1 MAQQISQADIDSA
14 LAAARAAIRENWGWF
29 LGLGIVFVLAG
40 FGAIGFP
47 LLTTIAAKVAL
58 GWIFMIG
65 GGVTV
70 AHAFS
75 AMGWRGFLLNFL
87 IGALYLVA
95 GAWLA
100 FLPFT
105 GIITLTILLAALF
118 LAEGVLEMIMAI
130 RVRPHE
136 GWSWLLLSGLIAIA
150 AGLMW
155 SRTAGISNLGHRPA
169 GRCQPSLDRH
179 QLHHAGPGGTRCRC
193 ACCDGLVM
201 SVSERRRSA
210 RAANF
215 G

>member
-1 MAQQISQADIDSA
+1 
-14 LAAARAAIRENWGWF
+14 
-29 LGLGIVFVLAG
+29 VLAG
-40 FGAIGFP
+40 FGAIVFP
-47 LLTTIAAKVAL
+47 FLTTVAAKVAL

-65 GGVTV
+65 GGVMV

-75 AMGWRGFLLNFL
+75 SMGWRGFLLNFL

-136 GWSWLLLSGLIAIA
+136 GWAWL
-150 AGLMW
+150 
-155 SRTAGISNLGHRPA
+155 
-169 GRCQPSLDRH
+169 
-179 QLHHAGPGGTRCRC
+179 
-193 ACCDGLVM
+193 
-201 SVSERRRSA
+201 
-210 RAANF
+210 F
-215 G
+215 